1 MNNPNISVGSAFV
14 RSNFEPT
21 DHLAIVLLNRRTG
34 EVRQRLA
41 DASRIAEPEFQ
52 ALLKEKNDEQFEVY
66 ISMNTLKAS
75 ATGRTKQDI
84 ADIRHVFLDFDH
96 QGPQALERLSS
107 REDLPS
113 PHFVVTTSPGK
124 YQVIWK
130 VEGFA
135 LDQAERLQQALARET
150 GADIAATDST
160 RVLRLPGFENHKYS
174 QPHLV
179 TVQQIESTTTRPEH
193 FPEFSSGRAHLHQP
207 AQNRTVNPGTLTQS
221 ERDWAFA
228 KRALARGDSPANVA
242 AVIASYRQ
250 FDKRNPQDYADRT
263 VRKALSQPTTTD
275 RTPQV
280 EIER

>member
-1 MNNPNISVGSAFV
+1 MKNPNTSVGSAFV
-14 RSNFEPT
+14 RASFEPT

-41 DASRIAEPEFQ
+41 DASRIADTEFQ
-52 ALLKEKNDEQFEVY
+52 ALLKEKNDERFEVY

-84 ADIRHVFLDFDH
+84 ANIRHVFLDFDH
-96 QGPQALERLSS
+96 QGPQALERLTS
-107 REDLPS
+107 RQDLPA

-130 VEGFA
+130 VEGFT

-150 GADIAATDST
+150 GADIAATDAT

-179 TVQQIESTTTRPEH
+179 TAEQMENPTARPED
-193 FPEFSSGRAHLHQP
+193 FPEFAPGREHLQLP
-207 AQNRTVNPGTLTQS
+207 TQQRAVSPGTLSQS

-228 KRALARGDSPANVA
+228 KRALARGDSPATVA

-250 FDKRNPQDYADRT
+250 FDKRNPQEYADRT
-263 VRKALSQPTTTD
+263 VRKALSQPPASD
-275 RTPQV
+275 RTSQM